1 MANLKDIRRR
11 IASVKN
17 TQQITKAMKL
27 VAAAKLRKAQEA
39 VEASRPYSGKMME
52 LMENLTARSQPEAHP
67 LLRRREVKNILI
79 ITFAGD
85 KGLCGPFNS
94 SILKA
99 AQKLIADNEGMGITL
114 FPVGKKASAFFG
126 RRKTLETLDGVTDF
140 GNRISYELAEK
151 IADVVIDNFV
161 SEKVDVVYMI
171 FNQFKNVV
179 VQETRTIPALPV
191 ELPDKEKDELDPLM
205 VEYKFE
211 PSAEDILDG
220 LLKRYVAS
228 QIYRALLESSASE
241 HGARMTAM
249 DAATKNAKEMIS
261 DLTLEYNRARQAA
274 ITTEL
279 IEVVTGADALE
290 N

>member
-1 MANLKDIRRR
+1 MANLKDIKRR
-11 IASVKN
+11 IGSVKN

-39 VEASRPYSGKMME
+39 VEASRPYSDKMMDM
-52 LMENLTARSQPEAHP
+52 MENLSARSQPDSHA

-79 ITFAGD
+79 IVFAGD

-99 AQKLIADNEGMGITL
+99 AQKLIADSEGLGITL
-114 FPVGKKASAFFG
+114 FPVGKKALSFFSK
-126 RRKTLETLDGVTDF
+126 RKTLTVLDGVTDF
-140 GNRISYELAEK
+140 GNRINYTLADE
-151 IADVVIDNFV
+151 IANIVIDNFTA
-161 SEKVDVVYMI
+161 EKVDVVHMI
-171 FNQFKNVV
+171 FNRFKNVV
-179 VQETRTIPALPV
+179 VQETNAIPVLPV
-191 ELPDKEKDELDPLM
+191 KLPESAKDELNPMM
-205 VEYKFE
+205 VGYKFE
-211 PSAEDILDG
+211 PSAEEILEG
-220 LLKRYVAS
+220 LLKRYVTS
-228 QIYRALLESSASE
+228 QIYRSLLESAASE

-290 N
+290 G